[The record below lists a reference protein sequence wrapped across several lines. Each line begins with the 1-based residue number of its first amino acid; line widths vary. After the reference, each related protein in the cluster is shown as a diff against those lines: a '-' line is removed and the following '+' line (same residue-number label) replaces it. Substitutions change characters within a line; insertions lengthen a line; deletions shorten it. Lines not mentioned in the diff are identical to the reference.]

1 MDTNTHNAKNFNAR
15 KIVIPVVILILLAVI
30 ALNSFTV
37 VEAGHTGVVVTL
49 GKVEEGVLQEGMHA
63 KLPFVQQI
71 VKIDNRIRKLEV
83 STEAFSKD
91 LQSVKTVLAINYRV
105 DNAKSYSI
113 YKNIGAD
120 YESVLVT
127 PAVNEVLKAITAKYT
142 AEETVTNRSLISEGL
157 TEGLNE
163 KLNTIGLYITD
174 VNIIDFDFSDAFIN
188 AIEEKQVAQQQLLK
202 AETEKQTAITNA
214 QAEAESVKI
223 RAEAE
228 AEANRL
234 ISESLTDEIIQ
245 NKTIEKWDG
254 QLPKVTGGSGETF
267 IDISALTGMSEGSGS
282 QSVTPARAT
291 PVPAEG
297 GEG

>member
-234 ISESLTDEIIQ
+234 ITESLTDEIIQ